1 MEGLMYARGGE
12 ESGIA
17 VRAAGTFK
25 TPACAQNTGKV
36 DPLGVPAAR
45 KASPLGGWSPQSK
58 PDLFHTNGR
67 KLDHEDLVR
76 WGRMQAG
83 DAGGFQNL

>member
-45 KASPLGGWSPQSK
+45 KASPLGGWS
-58 PDLFHTNGR
+58 
-67 KLDHEDLVR
+67 LVVSR
-76 WGRMQAG
+76 IFNRGYRRA
-83 DAGGFQNL
+83 D